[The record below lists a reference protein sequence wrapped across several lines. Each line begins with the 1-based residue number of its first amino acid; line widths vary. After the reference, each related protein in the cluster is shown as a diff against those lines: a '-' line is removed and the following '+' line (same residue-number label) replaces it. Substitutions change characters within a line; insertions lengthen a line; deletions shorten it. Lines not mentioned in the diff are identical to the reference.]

1 MTDFEQQI
9 RPFRLY
15 SEIGRTPTTTKYRAT
30 DSRTGQA
37 VALYILKPEWAQQP
51 AVVQQFLAVGRQAIR
66 LRHPNLVTVLDTG
79 ETAEFAYIATSLI
92 QGQTIGERLRRAGR
106 AADVETALHLAKG
119 AAAAL
124 DYAHSEGFI
133 HGHLTLGQ
141 LYLTDDNTILV
152 DGFAQSVYLNASP
165 PATAEGRDNR
175 ETSYPPLLISPFLAP
190 EQARTGKTVDA
201 RTDVYSLGAIVYTM
215 LLGRP
220 PFFAEESEE
229 LLTQITE
236 KVPPP
241 PETINPTLPA
251 AVSYVLKSVLAKDPT
266 IRYGSAGELANALQ
280 QSSQWKPIS
289 EEQALPVLYNSRS
302 GPQDPPRRRRGVS
315 MLALLLM
322 TALFGIVVISS
333 IGLGALGD
341 RFAFVRQAEG
351 ENGVIDQVRT
361 LWQPE
366 STASVEPTDNPISLT
381 PVVMIT
387 VTPPPI
393 DGSTAVAQASGI
405 TSATTISDS
414 TAGSA
419 QTVIGSGVL
428 TATDTPSRTPTT
440 LQAVVVPT
448 GTETLATIPTLAA
461 LPSDDNA
468 VNADLA
474 ESALAIDPLGLLAG
488 TVPAGDV
495 IINGNGVP
503 ESQVQIQ
510 VNGQS
515 HGRANVNATGSWTL
529 IVPFPKPGSYAIT
542 AQALAADGAVL
553 ATVRRMLTV
562 AGAAETATLTP
573 TMSSTPSATITPS
586 PQPTATATQ
595 RIVPT
600 STATSTVLPTAMVTA
615 TIQPT
620 ANPTQTPPP
629 TATNT
634 PVATVTHTPPPTATQ
649 TSTVRPTATRTFT
662 PPSTAT
668 NTLAPTVTNTPP
680 PTVTNTPAPTAT
692 STPPPTATNTPAP
705 TVTYTRPPTVTS
717 TPSPTAT
724 NTLVPTATSTPIPTA
739 TDTLVPTATSTPIP
753 TATDTLVPTATD
765 TPIPT
770 ATNTRVPTAT
780 NTPAPTAT
788 PTAVVGTIDPVV
800 PGEGESGSGQRI
812 FEWTANFTLAEGNF
826 FEIVFWKPGQDPMT
840 QSIGLAAPTT
850 NLNVTLDLE
859 RLDEQLGEL
868 LDTGEYQWGVL
879 LVRTTPAYE
888 RVKYLGG
895 GRHFTYYR
903 DGGGSSN
910 PGSGGPS
917 SGE

>member
-9 RPFRLY
+9 GPFRLY

-30 DSRTGQA
+30 DSRNGQA
-37 VALYILKPEWAQQP
+37 VALHILKPDLAQQS
-51 AVVQQFLAVGRQAIR
+51 AAVQQFLAIGRQAMR
-66 LRHPNLVTVLDTG
+66 LRHPNLVAVLDAG
-79 ETAEFAYIATSLI
+79 ETATFAYIATAWV
-92 QGQTIGERLRRAGR
+92 QGQSIGERLRRAGR
-106 AADVETALHLAKG
+106 AADIETALHLAKG

-141 LYLTDDNTILV
+141 LYLTDDNTVLV
-152 DGFAQSVYLNASP
+152 DGFAQSVYLNTLSP
-165 PATAEGRDNR
+165 AATEGADHQ
-175 ETSYPPLLISPFLAP
+175 TASYPPLLISPFLAP
-190 EQARTGKTVDA
+190 EQARTGKTTDA
-201 RTDVYSLGAIVYTM
+201 RTDVYSLGAVVYTM

-220 PFFAEESEE
+220 PFFAEEPEE

-241 PETINPTLPA
+241 PETVNPTLPA

-280 QSSQWKPIS
+280 QSSQWKPVS
-289 EEQALPVLYNSRS
+289 EEHALPVVYNSRS
-302 GPQDPPRRRRGVS
+302 HPQEPPRRRRGVPT
-315 MLALLLM
+315 LALLIV

-333 IGLGALGD
+333 IGLGVLGG
-341 RFAFVRQAEG
+341 RFAFVRQPEG
-351 ENGVIDQVRT
+351 ETGVIAQVRT

-366 STASVEPTDNPISLT
+366 ATTGVEQTTDPASST
-381 PVVMIT
+381 PVVMVT
-387 VTPPPI
+387 LTPPST
-393 DGSTAVAQASGI
+393 DGSSEVAQASGI
-405 TSATTISDS
+405 TSATTLSD
-414 TAGSA
+414 TNEGSA
-419 QTVIGSGVL
+419 QTGIGSDTL
-428 TATDTPSRTPTT
+428 TATSTPSLTPTT
-440 LQAVVVPT
+440 QQAVAIQ
-448 GTETLATIPTLAA
+448 TETATLTTIPTLAD
-461 LPSDDNA
+461 LPSDSNA
-468 VNADLA
+468 TNASLA

-488 TVPAGDV
+488 AVPAGDV
-495 IINGNGVP
+495 IINGHGVP
-503 ESQVQIQ
+503 GSQVQIQ

-529 IVPFPKPGSYAIT
+529 IVPLAEPGDYVIT

-553 ATVRRMLTV
+553 ATTQRIVMI
-562 AGAAETATLTP
+562 AGAVDTATLTP
-573 TMSSTPSATITPS
+573 TVTIAPSATVTLS

-595 RIVPT
+595 RAVST
-600 STATSTVLPTAMVTA
+600 STATNTATNTVPPTATVTA
-615 TIQPT
+615 TVQPT
-620 ANPTQTPPP
+620 ATPTYTPPPTMTSTPVPTDTNTPRPTATQTSTVRPTTTNTFTPQPTATDTPAP

-634 PVATVTHTPPPTATQ
+634 PAPTATSTPRPTVTSTPAPTDTTTPRPTATQ
-649 TSTVRPTATRTFT
+649 TSTVRPTATNTST
-662 PPSTAT
+662 PR
-668 NTLAPTVTNTPP
+668 PTVTNTPI
-680 PTVTNTPAPTAT
+680 
-692 STPPPTATNTPAP
+692 PTATN
-705 TVTYTRPPTVTS
+705 
-717 TPSPTAT
+717 
-724 NTLVPTATSTPIPTA
+724 TPIPTA
-739 TDTLVPTATSTPIP
+739 TDTPAPTATS
-753 TATDTLVPTATD
+753 

-788 PTAVVGTIDPVV
+788 PTAVIGAIEPVI
-800 PGEGESGSGQRI
+800 PGEGESGRGQRI
-812 FEWTANFTLAEGNF
+812 FEWTANFTLEEGYF
-826 FEIVFWKPGQDPMT
+826 FEIVFWKPGQNPMT

-868 LDTGEYQWGVL
+868 FDTGEYQWGVL
-879 LVRTTPAYE
+879 LVRTTPEYE

-903 DGGGSSN
+903 DGGGSSE